1 MVGFSYITWV
11 FVYSETDMLC
21 IHTREME
28 KKKYFKSRKFNTE
41 HENTTW
47 TIQILCQ
54 QQYIR
59 NQTRTHTT

>member
-28 KKKYFKSRKFNTE
+28 KKKVF
-41 HENTTW
+41 
-47 TIQILCQ
+47 
-54 QQYIR
+54 
-59 NQTRTHTT
+59 